1 MESYSHLSP
10 ARTHPDREAPFRA
23 APDHQKHSRHDR
35 TFPIHRQQGDETRP
49 MARLQRERIPSSL
62 QAEAA
67 QDWPVDGRT
76 ILLGSGR
83 AEEGRAEGRQVP
95 QAHAHGFEPAA
106 RVGAERVT
114 RGWTPQLIDG
124 GPKAG
129 FPDDPAMRVGHECLY
144 QWIRAKG
151 QRALDLRQYP
161 PRGVGSATSNPT
173 PPSARLRRNDASTR
187 RSSAR
192 AASCSPD
199 SSRTRAPWGP
209 RAEYDIYRDI
219 PPTARIDR
227 TRDNGT
233 ESSRHPL
240 VDEDLQAIVEEI
252 NDAPMKILGYETPNE
267 AWQREIERS
276 CSSPDPTAGVAL
288 AK

>member
-1 MESYSHLSP
+1 
-10 ARTHPDREAPFRA
+10 
-23 APDHQKHSRHDR
+23 
-35 TFPIHRQQGDETRP
+35 

-67 QDWPVDGRT
+67 QDRPVDGRT
-76 ILLGSGR
+76 VLLGPGR

-95 QAHAHGFEPAA
+95 QTHAHGFGPAA
-106 RVGAERVT
+106 RVGAERVAP
-114 RGWTPQLIDG
+114 RLDSAAHRRRAQG
-124 GPKAG
+124 GVS
-129 FPDDPAMRVGHECLY
+129 DDPAMRVGHVCLY

-173 PPSARLRRNDASTR
+173 PPSDRPRRNGASTR

-199 SSRTRAPWGP
+199 SSKTGAPWGP
-209 RAEYDIYRDI
+209 CAEYDIYRDI
-219 PPTARIDR
+219 PPTVRIDR

-240 VDEDLQAIVEEI
+240 VDEDLQTIVEEI

-276 CSSPDPTAGVAL
+276 SSSPDPTAGVAR

>member
-1 MESYSHLSP
+1 MESYSHLSLHERIRIEKLRFERRLTIRGIAAMIGRSP
-10 ARTHPDREAPFRA
+10 STVSRETKRGLWLASNENESHRPYKPKRLKTGPWTAGPSYSALAAQRKAEQRA
-23 APDHQKHSRHDR
+23 GRSR
-35 TFPIHRQQGDETRP
+35 RP
-49 MARLQRERIPSSL
+49 MRMDSNRL
-62 QAEAA
+62 
-67 QDWPVDGRT
+67 
-76 ILLGSGR
+76 R
-83 AEEGRAEGRQVP
+83 AWVLNALR
-95 QAHAHGFEPAA
+95 
-106 RVGAERVT
+106 

-209 RAEYDIYRDI
+209 RVEYDIYRDI

-240 VDEDLQAIVEEI
+240 VDEDLQAIIEEI

-276 CSSPDPTAGVAL
+276 CSSPDPTAGVVL